1 MFLKSNP
8 FEAIYDPSD
17 DGLESFD
24 LEMLVI
30 VDLYAE
36 NDDTVSIRYV
46 EFDARLLADKSGVNS
61 VKDVKWAIIDED
73 WLFDSYFYR

>member
-1 MFLKSNP
+1 
-8 FEAIYDPSD
+8 
-17 DGLESFD
+17 
-24 LEMLVI
+24 MLVI

-61 VKDVKWAIIDED
+61 VKDFKWAIIDED